1 MFWKSDD
8 AEGEDAGVEE
18 ASADSAV
25 ESAQN
30 EIESA
35 LGEDQPA
42 PGAPGES
49 PGERPATADELEAAD
64 EIQVRWKPA
73 DIEPGISLTW
83 KMSWQ
88 MYGRYGEG
96 IEGFEFPDELA
107 DQVGED
113 LAEDLAPILDEL
125 LPRHAT
131 KAKYANF
138 SVKLINYVAAS
149 AAAVHT
155 AKELQEQ
162 KESGDPTKEEGE
174 SS

>member
-1 MFWKSDD
+1 MFWKSDGG
-8 AEGEDAGVEE
+8 EGDDAGVEE
-18 ASADSAV
+18 ASADAAV
-25 ESAQN
+25 ESAQE
-30 EIESA
+30 EIENA
-35 LGEDQPA
+35 LGAEEPA
-42 PGAPGES
+42 PGAPGGS
-49 PGERPATADELEAAD
+49 PGEHPATADELEAAE

-96 IEGFEFPDELA
+96 IEDFEFPDELA

-125 LPRHAT
+125 LPRHAG

-138 SVKLINYVAAS
+138 SVKLLNYVAAS
-149 AAAVHT
+149 AAAVHA

-162 KESGDPTKEEGE
+162 KEDGDPTKEETG